1 MLQVSSGT
9 RDSGSAL
16 LQVEALKDS
25 VMLEKKIRTL
35 NLSFALMALLLDKY
49 AQHNDKQIG
58 S

>member
-9 RDSGSAL
+9 CDSGSAL